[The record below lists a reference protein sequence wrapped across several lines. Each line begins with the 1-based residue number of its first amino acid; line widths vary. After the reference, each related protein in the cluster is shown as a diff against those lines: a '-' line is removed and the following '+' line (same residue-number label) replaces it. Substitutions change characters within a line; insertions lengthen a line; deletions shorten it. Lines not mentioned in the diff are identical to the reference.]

1 MPDISFPSS
10 PSGGDTYTY
19 NNITFT
25 YDGEKWTAK
34 APVSTTGTY
43 GNANVASY
51 VSSQGIISLTD
62 ISVTTATPSGNG
74 SLAYSNVSGVF
85 TFTPADASGGG
96 NYGDSN
102 VATFLSTNSYSNVA
116 YNDSNVASFLSTNSY
131 SNVAYGNTEVQAYL
145 DAQNYSNTAVNPN
158 SEVTFTRDVHFQR
171 GVEER
176 FGSLSGQS
184 GTVTHNLNDG
194 HVFYHTTPAGD
205 FTANFTNFNLDDGYT
220 TSITII
226 VNQGVTARVVSAVQI
241 EGSAQTI
248 NWQGGSAPTGTANG
262 LDAFSFT
269 ILRNGSSYIVLGQ
282 MVDFA

>member
-34 APVSTTGTY
+34 APLSTTGTH

-51 VSSQGIISLTD
+51 VSSQGIIGLTD

-85 TFTPADASGGG
+85 TFTPADASGSGG

-116 YNDSNVASFLSTNSY
+116 Y
-131 SNVAYGNTEVQAYL
+131 GNTEVQ
-145 DAQNYSNTAVNPN
+145 
-158 SEVTFTRDVHFQR
+158 
-171 GVEER
+171 
-176 FGSLSGQS
+176 
-184 GTVTHNLNDG
+184 
-194 HVFYHTTPAGD
+194 
-205 FTANFTNFNLDDGYT
+205 
-220 TSITII
+220 
-226 VNQGVTARVVSAVQI
+226 
-241 EGSAQTI
+241 
-248 NWQGGSAPTGTANG
+248 
-262 LDAFSFT
+262 
-269 ILRNGSSYIVLGQ
+269 SY
-282 MVDFA
+282 